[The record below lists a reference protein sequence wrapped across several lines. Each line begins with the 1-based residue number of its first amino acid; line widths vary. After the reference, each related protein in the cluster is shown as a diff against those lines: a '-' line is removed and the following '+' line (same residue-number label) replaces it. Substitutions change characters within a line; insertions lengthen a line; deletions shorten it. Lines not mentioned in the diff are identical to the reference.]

1 MMPRKV
7 FYILAALSLSA
18 VLSYSQQNPDKV
30 STQTNKQ
37 KVTVVVPS
45 AALDERLSLIEG
57 KVTLVYDGDTLSVET
72 RDGKVYSI
80 WLKGVDAPESKQNYG
95 KKSRKALAELVEGK
109 EVSVVV
115 HKKGQFDR
123 YIGNVYLNGEDIG
136 FKQIEA
142 GMAWHFKQYS
152 YEQTPE
158 ERKKYA
164 QAQAAAQ
171 NDRRGLWE
179 DKEPVAPW
187 VYRNEKAD
195 DAAKNEKSEDAA
207 KEEKTEPDA
216 EKVEEKPTGAN
227 GSGAGGDRK
236 YILGPRGGCYYVSE
250 SGRKVYV
257 KDKSLCAKP

>member
-1 MMPRKV
+1 MPRKV
-7 FYILAALSLSA
+7 FYLLTALCLSA
-18 VLSYSQQNPDKV
+18 VLSYSQQNSDKV

-45 AALDERLSLIEG
+45 AALDDRLSLIEG

-95 KKSRKALAELVEGK
+95 KKSRKALAEMVEGK

-136 FKQIEA
+136 FKQIES

-171 NDRRGLWE
+171 ADRRGLWE
-179 DKEPVAPW
+179 DREPIAPW
-187 VYRNEKAD
+187 AFRNEKA
-195 DAAKNEKSEDAA
+195 EDAA
-207 KEEKTEPDA
+207 KEEKTEPEADKA
-216 EKVEEKPTGAN
+216 EEKSTSAG
-227 GSGAGGDRK
+227 GSSNDADGDRK